1 MHATEMS
8 ERSILLALPA
18 RRTGTRNRFAL
29 AGAIESS
36 TTGRAGS
43 GCLTVIVAVRV
54 SARGGH
60 ARAEAPAPIVP
71 PPRPLVLV
79 ASVAVDGPR
88 SPPPGPRIW
97 AHIPVRAR

>member
-54 SARGGH
+54 SARGGA
-60 ARAEAPAPIVP
+60 ARGKAPAEDGPPSRPIGFVPSGVVGEPRGPAP
-71 PPRPLVLV
+71 PPR
-79 ASVAVDGPR
+79 
-88 SPPPGPRIW
+88 IW
-97 AHIPVRAR
+97 GEVSRPAR